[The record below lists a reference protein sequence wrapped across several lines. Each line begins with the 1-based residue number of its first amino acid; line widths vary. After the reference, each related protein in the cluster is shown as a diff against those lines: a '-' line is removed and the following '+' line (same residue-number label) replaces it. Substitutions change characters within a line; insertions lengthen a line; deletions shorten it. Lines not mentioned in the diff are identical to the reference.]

1 MQLLSA
7 VVEICFETRASIMA
21 VRVVELSNEGYKLE
35 IFLPRNQH
43 IQRKLLNFEFWI
55 NGELSKSAKI

>member
-35 IFLPRNQH
+35 IFLPKNQH
-43 IQRKLLNFEFWI
+43 TLKEIIEF
-55 NGELSKSAKI
+55 